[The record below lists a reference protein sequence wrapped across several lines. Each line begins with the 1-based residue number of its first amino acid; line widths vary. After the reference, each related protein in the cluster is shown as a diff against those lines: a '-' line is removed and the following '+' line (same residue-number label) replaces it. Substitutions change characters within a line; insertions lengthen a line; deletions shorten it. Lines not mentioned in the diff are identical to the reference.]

1 MKRPFYNLIATLGIV
16 TIFGN
21 ISPAVSAQASVI
33 LIAQKTIVQNPAEDL
48 FNSGLAKSE
57 AGDFA
62 GAIADYT
69 AAIRL
74 NPNYA
79 KAYNKRGIIHGRN
92 LKDYPAAKADFD
104 RAIAINPN
112 YGDAYYNRARVR
124 EFLEDNAGAIADYQ
138 KAAELYQKDG
148 NTKDYRDA
156 IKHLQILENQM
167 FPQT

>member
-1 MKRPFYNLIATLGIV
+1 MKQFYRAIALWGFVTVLGD
-16 TIFGN
+16 
-21 ISPAVSAQASVI
+21 ISPAICTQPSPI
-33 LIAQKTIVQNPAEDL
+33 LIVQNTAEDL
-48 FNSGLAKSE
+48 FNSALAKSE
-57 AGDFA
+57 AGDIQ

-69 AAIRL
+69 EAIRL

-104 RAIAINPN
+104 RAIEINPN

-124 EFLEDNAGAIADYQ
+124 EFLEDKPGAIADYH

-148 NTKDYRDA
+148 NTNDYQDA
-156 IKHLQILENQM
+156 IKHLEMLQE
-167 FPQT
+167 

>member
-1 MKRPFYNLIATLGIV
+1 MKSLFYNLIATLGIF

-21 ISPAVSAQASVI
+21 ISPAVSAHSSAI

-57 AGDFA
+57 AGDIE

-69 AAIRL
+69 EAIRL

-79 KAYNKRGIIHGRN
+79 EAHNKLGKIRARN

-104 RAIAINPN
+104 RAIEINPN
-112 YGDAYYNRARVR
+112 YGHAYYNRARVR
-124 EFLEDNAGAIADYQ
+124 EFLEDKDGAIADYH
-138 KAAELYQKDG
+138 KAAELYEKDG
-148 NTKDYRDA
+148 NTNDYQDA
-156 IKHLQILENQM
+156 IKHLQMLQE
-167 FPQT
+167 

>member
-1 MKRPFYNLIATLGIV
+1 MKTQFYNLIATLGIL

-21 ISPAVSAQASVI
+21 ISPAVFAKSSAI
-33 LIAQKTIVQNPAEDL
+33 LVAQKTIVQNPAEDF

-57 AGDFA
+57 AGDIP

-79 KAYNKRGIIHGRN
+79 KAYNKRGIIHGRD
-92 LKDYPAAKADFD
+92 LKDYPAAKTDFD
-104 RAIAINPN
+104 RAIAIDPN

-124 EFLEDNAGAIADYQ
+124 ELLEDKPGAIGDYQ
-138 KAAELYQKDG
+138 KAAELYQKAG
-148 NTKDYRDA
+148 NTKDYQDA
-156 IKHLQILENQM
+156 IKHLQILQK
-167 FPQT
+167 

>member
-1 MKRPFYNLIATLGIV
+1 MKYFYRAIALWGFVTVLG
-16 TIFGN
+16 G
-21 ISPAVSAQASVI
+21 ISPAISIKPSPI
-33 LIAQKTIVQNPAEDL
+33 LIVQNPAEDL

-57 AGDFA
+57 AGDIP

-79 KAYNKRGIIHGRN
+79 QAYNKRGIIHGRN

-104 RAIAINPN
+104 RAIEINPN

-124 EFLEDNAGAIADYQ
+124 EFLEDKPGAIGDYQ
-138 KAAELYQKDG
+138 KAADIYQKSG
-148 NTKDYRDA
+148 NTNDYQDA
-156 IKHLQILENQM
+156 IKHLKILQR
-167 FPQT
+167 

>member
-1 MKRPFYNLIATLGIV
+1 MKHFYRAIGILGFV
-16 TIFGN
+16 TILGG
-21 ISPAVSAQASVI
+21 ISPAIRAESAPI
-33 LIAQKTIVQNPAEDL
+33 LIVQNSAEDL
-48 FNSGLAKSE
+48 FNSALAKSE
-57 AGDFA
+57 AGDIQ

-69 AAIRL
+69 EAIRL

-104 RAIAINPN
+104 RAIEINPN

-124 EFLEDNAGAIADYQ
+124 EFLEDKDGAIADYH

-148 NTKDYRDA
+148 NTNDYQDA
-156 IKHLQILENQM
+156 IKHLEMLQE
-167 FPQT
+167 

>member
-1 MKRPFYNLIATLGIV
+1 MKSQFYQLICILGIFTV
-16 TIFGN
+16 FGN
-21 ISPAVSAQASVI
+21 ISPAVSAKSSTS
-33 LIAQKTIVQNPAEDL
+33 LIVQKTIVQNPAEDL

-57 AGDFA
+57 AGDIE

-79 KAYNKRGIIHGRN
+79 EAYNKRGIIHARN

-124 EFLEDNAGAIADYQ
+124 EFLEDKPGAIGDYQ
-138 KAAELYQKDG
+138 KAAELYQKSG
-148 NTKDYRDA
+148 NTNDYQDA
-156 IKHLQILENQM
+156 IKHLQILQK
-167 FPQT
+167 

>member
-1 MKRPFYNLIATLGIV
+1 MKTQQIVIAGI
-16 TIFGN
+16 
-21 ISPAVSAQASVI
+21 ISFWGILPITVSAQSPQI
-33 LIAQKTIVQNPAEDL
+33 IIVQNSAEDL

-57 AGDFA
+57 VGDIP

-104 RAIAINPN
+104 RAIEINPN
-112 YGDAYYNRARVR
+112 YGDAYYNRARVH
-124 EFLEDNAGAIADYQ
+124 EFLEDQDGAIGDYH

-148 NTKDYRDA
+148 NINDYQDA
-156 IKHLQILENQM
+156 LKHLQLLQK
-167 FPQT
+167 

>member
-1 MKRPFYNLIATLGIV
+1 MKSSFYNLIATLGIF

-21 ISPAVSAQASVI
+21 ISPAISAKSSAI

-48 FNSGLAKSE
+48 FNSALKKSE
-57 AGDFA
+57 AGDIQ

-69 AAIRL
+69 EAIRL

-79 KAYNKRGIIHGRN
+79 KAHNKRGITHGRN
-92 LKDYPAAKADFD
+92 LRDYPAAKADFD
-104 RAIAINPN
+104 RAIEINPN

-124 EFLEDNAGAIADYQ
+124 EFLEDKDGAIADYQ

-148 NTKDYRDA
+148 NTNDYQDA
-156 IKHLQILENQM
+156 IQHLKSLQK
-167 FPQT
+167 

>member
-1 MKRPFYNLIATLGIV
+1 MKSSFYNLIAPLVIF

-21 ISPAVSAQASVI
+21 IFPAVYAKSSAI
-33 LIAQKTIVQNPAEDL
+33 LIAQETIVQNPAEDL
-48 FNSGLAKSE
+48 FNRALAKSE
-57 AGDFA
+57 AGDIQ

-69 AAIRL
+69 EAIRL

-104 RAIAINPN
+104 RAIEINPN

-124 EFLEDNAGAIADYQ
+124 EFLEDKPGAIADYQ
-138 KAAELYQKDG
+138 KAAEVYQKDG
-148 NTKDYRDA
+148 NTNDYQDA
-156 IKHLQILENQM
+156 LKHLQMLQE
-167 FPQT
+167 

>member
-1 MKRPFYNLIATLGIV
+1 MKSSFYNLIATLVIF

-21 ISPAVSAQASVI
+21 ISLAVSAKSSAI

-48 FNSGLAKSE
+48 FNSALAKSE
-57 AGDFA
+57 AGDIQ

-69 AAIRL
+69 EAIRL

-79 KAYNKRGIIHGRN
+79 KAHNKRGIIHGRN

-104 RAIAINPN
+104 RAIEINPN

-124 EFLEDNAGAIADYQ
+124 EFLEDKPGAIADYQ

-148 NTKDYRDA
+148 NTNDYQDA
-156 IKHLQILENQM
+156 IKHIEMLQE
-167 FPQT
+167 

>member
-1 MKRPFYNLIATLGIV
+1 MKLFYRAIAIWGFITVLG
-16 TIFGN
+16 G
-21 ISPAVSAQASVI
+21 ISPAISIQSSPI
-33 LIAQKTIVQNPAEDL
+33 LIVQNPAEDL

-57 AGDFA
+57 AGDFQ

-92 LKDYPAAKADFD
+92 LQNYPAAKADFD

-124 EFLEDNAGAIADYQ
+124 EFLEDKPGAIADYQ
-138 KAAELYQKDG
+138 KAAQLYQKDG

-156 IKHLQILENQM
+156 IKHLQILENQTL
-167 FPQT
+167 PQT

>member
-1 MKRPFYNLIATLGIV
+1 MKYFYRAIALCGFVTVLGS
-16 TIFGN
+16 
-21 ISPAVSAQASVI
+21 ISPAISTQALPI
-33 LIAQKTIVQNPAEDL
+33 LIVQNPAEDL

-57 AGDFA
+57 AGDFQ

-69 AAIRL
+69 AAIRI

-92 LKDYPAAKADFD
+92 LQDYTAAKADFD
-104 RAIAINPN
+104 HAIGINPN

-124 EFLEDNAGAIADYQ
+124 EFLEDKPGAIADYQ

-167 FPQT
+167 LPKT

>member
-1 MKRPFYNLIATLGIV
+1 MKRPFYNLIATLGIL

-21 ISPAVSAQASVI
+21 ISPAVSTQFSAI
-33 LIAQKTIVQNPAEDL
+33 LIAHKTIVQNPAEEL
-48 FNSGLAKSE
+48 FNNGLAKSE
-57 AGDFA
+57 AGDFQ

-69 AAIRL
+69 EAIRL

-79 KAYNKRGIIHGRN
+79 KAYNKRGIIRGRN

-104 RAIAINPN
+104 RAIEINPN

-124 EFLEDNAGAIADYQ
+124 EFLEDKDGAIVDYQ

-148 NTKDYRDA
+148 NTNDYQDA
-156 IKHLQILENQM
+156 IKHLQILQK
-167 FPQT
+167 

>member
-1 MKRPFYNLIATLGIV
+1 MKTPFYNLIATLGIF

-21 ISPAVSAQASVI
+21 ISPAVSAKSSAI
-33 LIAQKTIVQNPAEDL
+33 LMVQKTIVQNPAEDL
-48 FNSGLAKSE
+48 FNRGLAKSE
-57 AGDFA
+57 AGDIP

-69 AAIRL
+69 EAIRL

-79 KAYNKRGIIHGRN
+79 KAYNKRGIIRGRN

-104 RAIAINPN
+104 RAIEINPN

-124 EFLEDNAGAIADYQ
+124 EFLEDKDGAIADYQ

-148 NTKDYRDA
+148 NTNDYQDA
-156 IKHLQILENQM
+156 LKHLQILL
-167 FPQT
+167 PKT

>member
-1 MKRPFYNLIATLGIV
+1 MKLFYRAIALCGFV
-16 TIFGN
+16 TVFGG
-21 ISPAVSAQASVI
+21 ISPAISTQNSPI
-33 LIAQKTIVQNPAEDL
+33 LIVQNPAEDL
-48 FNSGLAKSE
+48 FNSALTKSE
-57 AGDFA
+57 AGDIP

-69 AAIRL
+69 EAIRL

-79 KAYNKRGIIHGRN
+79 QAYNKRGIIHGRN

-124 EFLEDNAGAIADYQ
+124 EFLKDKPGAIADYQ

-148 NTKDYRDA
+148 NTNDYQDA
-156 IKHLQILENQM
+156 IKHLQILQK
-167 FPQT
+167 

>member
-1 MKRPFYNLIATLGIV
+1 MKIPFYNLIATLGIF
-16 TIFGN
+16 TILGN
-21 ISPAVSAQASVI
+21 VSPAVYAKSSAI
-33 LIAQKTIVQNPAEDL
+33 LIAQKTIVQNQAEDL

-57 AGDFA
+57 AGDIP

-69 AAIRL
+69 EAIRL

-79 KAYNKRGIIHGRN
+79 KAYNKRGIIRGRN

-104 RAIAINPN
+104 RAIEINPN

-124 EFLEDNAGAIADYQ
+124 EFLEDKDGAIVDYQ

-148 NTKDYRDA
+148 NTNDYQDA
-156 IKHLQILENQM
+156 IKHLQILQK
-167 FPQT
+167 

>member
-1 MKRPFYNLIATLGIV
+1 MKSSFYNLIATLVIF

-21 ISPAVSAQASVI
+21 ISPAVYAKSSEI

-48 FNSGLAKSE
+48 FNSALAKSE
-57 AGDFA
+57 AGDIQ

-69 AAIRL
+69 EAIRL

-104 RAIAINPN
+104 RAIEINPN

-124 EFLEDNAGAIADYQ
+124 EFLKDKPGAIADYQ

-148 NTKDYRDA
+148 NTNDYQDA
-156 IKHLQILENQM
+156 IKHLEMLQE
-167 FPQT
+167 